1 MVKILETKKP
11 AVRLVFL
18 SRNKM
23 FENGRPRAATRNLLP
38 EHDFIEL
45 FQKSTYRVFEICAP
59 LYAKGHS
66 LKEIAKLTGIP
77 YTSIQSQLVQNGV
90 PLRNNRSVSNLEAL
104 RQGIRSGAPPVYGF
118 RFIAGC
124 LEKDPIEYPILLA
137 IHQQWRSGQSAT
149 TIMHFLNGKKLK
161 TRNQKIWKRTTV
173 LNIINR
179 FESGS
184 FIPEQEKK

>member
-1 MVKILETKKP
+1 MCRRFNQREV
-11 AVRLVFL
+11 
-18 SRNKM
+18 
-23 FENGRPRAATRNLLP
+23 GRPRASTRNLLR
-38 EHDFIEL
+38 EHDLIEL
-45 FQKSTYRVFEICAP
+45 FQKSSYRVFEICAP

-77 YTSIQSQLVQNGV
+77 YTSIQSQFVQNGV
-90 PLRNNRSVSNLEAL
+90 TLRNNRSGSNLEAL

-118 RFIAGC
+118 RVIAAR

-149 TIMHFLNGKKLK
+149 TIMHFLNNKKLK
-161 TRNQKIWKRTTV
+161 TRNQKAWKRTTV

-184 FIPEQEKK
+184 FIPG